1 MVENQAYLFLVFS
14 LTGIFIGCLFD
25 FFRILRKLFKTSNLI
40 TYIEDILFWILTGI
54 IILYVIWYFNDGE
67 IRLYLLLGLIM
78 GIIIYILT
86 ISNFFLK
93 VGFNILYKI
102 KKILTLI
109 LSPFFLFFSK
119 IFKNTVK
126 LLTNFI
132 KKIKKMI
139 NLSNK
144 RGNIKKNEE

>member
-78 GIIIYILT
+78 GIVIYILT
-86 ISNFFLK
+86 ISNIFFK
-93 VGFNILYKI
+93 IVFNILYKI

-119 IFKNTVK
+119 ILKNILK
-126 LLTNFI
+126 LLTNFV